1 MPIQHLLILLCG
13 VKTNIMFANLS
24 VISSVLKCVSL
35 QVLYV
40 INVIKAYV
48 FELSWMYI
56 IGLLSY
62 FLNKSIFKLLN
73 FNIVYSQNFTS
84 PLLCILI
91 SKIFLPHLFVSKL
104 IKPRN
109 FEISALLFSKQGMC
123 RSWLLSWLGF
133 GDSKSTWNQLPWH
146 A

>member
-1 MPIQHLLILLCG
+1 MLCVPIQHLLILLCG

-84 PLLCILI
+84 PLFQNALTHSIL
-91 SKIFLPHLFVSKL
+91 KL
-104 IKPRN
+104 KSIVIPIN
-109 FEISALLFSKQGMC
+109 QMS
-123 RSWLLSWLGF
+123 RSGEK
-133 GDSKSTWNQLPWH
+133 DAQV
-146 A
+146 

>member
-84 PLLCILI
+84 PPFDGFKRTRIIIKWKGNFVAESATKYLEEEINILP
-91 SKIFLPHLFVSKL
+91 KRVSL
-104 IKPRN
+104 Q
-109 FEISALLFSKQGMC
+109 SKQFC
-123 RSWLLSWLGF
+123 ENCLSKKVWT
-133 GDSKSTWNQLPWH
+133 S
-146 A
+146 

>member
-62 FLNKSIFKLLN
+62 FLNKSIFKLVN

-84 PLLCILI
+84 PLLYKLFIMFFADLQSHSKNIISQLLLIL
-91 SKIFLPHLFVSKL
+91 KIFFMVLM
-104 IKPRN
+104 
-109 FEISALLFSKQGMC
+109 KQFNMKVKFC
-123 RSWLLSWLGF
+123 HS
-133 GDSKSTWNQLPWH
+133 H
-146 A
+146 

>member
-1 MPIQHLLILLCG
+1 MLCVPIQHLLILLCG

-84 PLLCILI
+84 PPL
-91 SKIFLPHLFVSKL
+91 
-104 IKPRN
+104 
-109 FEISALLFSKQGMC
+109 
-123 RSWLLSWLGF
+123 
-133 GDSKSTWNQLPWH
+133 
-146 A
+146 